1 MSGGVERPSRPSII
15 TRLMASSSQNGGGGN
30 GIMRGERERER
41 ERERRGE
48 IPRAALAIMSAGL
61 WLIQSSLIGRGQ
73 KNLLSD
79 SEEEGMI

>member
-30 GIMRGERERER
+30 GIMRGERER
-41 ERERRGE
+41 RGE
-48 IPRAALAIMSAGL
+48 IPRVALAIMSAGL